1 MVYHNESIMWQ
12 TGQKVISRLKSD
24 GHKAYFVGGCVR
36 DSILKREIKDIDIA
50 TSARPEDVM
59 KIFKKT
65 VPTGIEHG
73 TVLVLYKEI
82 PFEVTTFRTET
93 SYSDRRHPDSV
104 QFIRDLEG
112 DLKRRDFTINAM
124 AMNENYQLIDLFK
137 GKRDLVNKRIKT
149 VGNASHRFEE
159 DALRMLRALR
169 FASQL
174 GFKIAPETYY
184 AIQDLSA
191 SIKYVAIERIKIEIE
206 KLLNGEAILNTIQ
219 QVVQSQL
226 MQYFPIFKNKQDLI
240 GNILKIKSPLENF
253 SVFIALMYLENQEV
267 SIQSWGRAWNCSN
280 QEIKTAQ
287 SIKDAF
293 LLFENDGLTPW
304 LVYQTLS
311 FEYTFKNFLKVKGY
325 DTNQLETYYDQLKIK
340 LPIKTNEELSIN
352 GHDVMKIFPHLKR
365 GKWIRVI
372 LNKVEKEVVMGNLSN
387 QNEKIKEWIECHP
400 PVKD

>member
-1 MVYHNESIMWQ
+1 MWQ

-137 GKRDLVNKRIKT
+137 GKRDLVNKQIKT

-169 FASQL
+169 FAS
-174 GFKIAPETYY
+174 
-184 AIQDLSA
+184 
-191 SIKYVAIERIKIEIE
+191 
-206 KLLNGEAILNTIQ
+206 
-219 QVVQSQL
+219 
-226 MQYFPIFKNKQDLI
+226 
-240 GNILKIKSPLENF
+240 
-253 SVFIALMYLENQEV
+253 
-267 SIQSWGRAWNCSN
+267 
-280 QEIKTAQ
+280 
-287 SIKDAF
+287 
-293 LLFENDGLTPW
+293 
-304 LVYQTLS
+304 
-311 FEYTFKNFLKVKGY
+311 
-325 DTNQLETYYDQLKIK
+325 
-340 LPIKTNEELSIN
+340 
-352 GHDVMKIFPHLKR
+352 
-365 GKWIRVI
+365 
-372 LNKVEKEVVMGNLSN
+372 
-387 QNEKIKEWIECHP
+387 
-400 PVKD
+400 